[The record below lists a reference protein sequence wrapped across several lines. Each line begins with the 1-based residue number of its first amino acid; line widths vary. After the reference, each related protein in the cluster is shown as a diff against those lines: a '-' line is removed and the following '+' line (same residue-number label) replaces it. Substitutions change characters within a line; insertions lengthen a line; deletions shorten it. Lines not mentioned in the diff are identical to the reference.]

1 MVLTQIFV
9 QNVGSSPISPS
20 PSPASSV
27 ESHSSGYCSSS
38 ITPSGGAAPS
48 GVPTGVIGVP
58 LVVHNALHSEHIL
71 YCHLAAAHEMWQRAD
86 LLVMRGK
93 HTRKIL
99 IYYIFVFDMNT

>member
-1 MVLTQIFV
+1 MFG

-38 ITPSGGAAPS
+38 ITPSGGVASSGAA
-48 GVPTGVIGVP
+48 TGVIGVP
-58 LVVHNALHSEHIL
+58 IVVHNALHSEHIL

-93 HTRKIL
+93 HTRKIWKFI
-99 IYYIFVFDMNT
+99 IYFEY

>member
-1 MVLTQIFV
+1 MFG

-20 PSPASSV
+20 PSPASSI

-38 ITPSGGAAPS
+38 ITPSGGAASS
-48 GVPTGVIGVP
+48 GAATGVIGVP
-58 LVVHNALHSEHIL
+58 IVVHNALHSQHIL

-93 HTRKIL
+93 HTRKIWR
-99 IYYIFVFDMNT
+99 

>member
-1 MVLTQIFV
+1 MFG

-38 ITPSGGAAPS
+38 ITPSGMAASSGA
-48 GVPTGVIGVP
+48 PTGVIGVP
-58 LVVHNALHSEHIL
+58 IVVHNALHSEHVL
-71 YCHLAAAHEMWQRAD
+71 YCHLAVAHEMWQRAD

-93 HTRKIL
+93 HTRK
-99 IYYIFVFDMNT
+99 Y